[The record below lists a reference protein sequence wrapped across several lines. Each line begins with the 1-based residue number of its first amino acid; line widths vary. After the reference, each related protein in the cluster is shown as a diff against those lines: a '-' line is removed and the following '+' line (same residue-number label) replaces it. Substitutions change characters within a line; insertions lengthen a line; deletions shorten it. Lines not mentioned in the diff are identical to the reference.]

1 MRLSEFINENSDQII
16 AEWEEFAKTLSPDG
30 TLPTILRDHVSAII
44 RSIVENMETFQDRSQ
59 EVEKSKG
66 LGPSGLIDEVAAV
79 HVNLRVETG
88 FDLVQIIAEYRALR
102 SSALL
107 LWAKDDPEGFTSGAA
122 EIIRFNEAI
131 DQNVAKTI
139 QYYQEREV
147 QYRDRFLGILSH
159 DLRNPIQSILV
170 GSVFLSG
177 QRLNKRQLGTVSLIV
192 RSTRRLSSMVGDI
205 LDFAR
210 GRLGSPM
217 PLTLATVNLTVSVR
231 EVIDEVKPTHPGVEI
246 VFDADGDLHG
256 YWDFKRLKQM
266 ISNLLINAIQHGG
279 GKQVRVTA
287 KGDDDSVFLEVHNL
301 GAPIPEEMLRVI
313 FDPLFQGNDLA
324 QTREGL
330 GLGLFIV
337 DQIVSAHGGTITVA
351 SSQEEGTI
359 FLVRLPRRLPS

>member
-1 MRLSEFINENSDQII
+1 
-16 AEWEEFAKTLSPDG
+16 
-30 TLPTILRDHVSAII
+30 
-44 RSIVENMETFQDRSQ
+44 
-59 EVEKSKG
+59 
-66 LGPSGLIDEVAAV
+66 
-79 HVNLRVETG
+79 
-88 FDLVQIIAEYRALR
+88 
-102 SSALL
+102 
-107 LWAKDDPEGFTSGAA
+107 
-122 EIIRFNEAI
+122 
-131 DQNVAKTI
+131 
-139 QYYQEREV
+139 
-147 QYRDRFLGILSH
+147 LSH
-159 DLRNPIQSILV
+159 DLRNPLQSILV

-177 QRLNKRQLGTVSLIV
+177 QRLNKRQIGTVSLIV
-192 RSTRRLSSMVGDI
+192 RMVGDI

-217 PLTLATVNLTVSVR
+217 PLTLATANLTVSVR

-246 VFDADGDLHG
+246 VFDASGDLHG
-256 YWDFKRLKQM
+256 YWDFERLKQM

-279 GKQVRVTA
+279 GKPVRVTA

-313 FDPLFQGNDLA
+313 FDPLFQGNALD

-337 DQIVSAHGGTITVA
+337 DQIVSAHGGTITVS